1 MGFLS
6 NLLKRREKTPSPQK
20 TDGTAEAELPVYAV
34 GDIHGC
40 LNLLLQLEAKIFAE
54 SGDRRGVIV
63 FLGDYIDRG
72 PDSRGVIEHLATWQH
87 PHLVPVFIR
96 GNHEQVLFDF
106 LSEPQT
112 LQSWAQFGGLETL
125 ASYGLKPRL
134 PVTESSAAELQQ
146 QFLAVLPAH
155 HRTFLAQ
162 LRTHFETPSLFFAHA
177 GINPDVPLDRQSAE
191 DLLWIREAFL
201 SSSKRFAKRVI
212 HGHTPR
218 PGVEILPNRINVDT
232 GAYVTG
238 KLSAVAISGLDCRV
252 LQALR

>member
-6 NLLKRREKTPSPQK
+6 NLLKRNAKIHSLQK
-20 TDGTAEAELPVYAV
+20 VEGASEDELPVYAV

-40 LNLLLQLEAKIFAE
+40 LNLLLQLEAKIFAD
-54 SGDRRGVIV
+54 SGDRQGVIV

-72 PDSRGVIEHLATWQH
+72 PDSRGVIEHLASWQH
-87 PHLVPVFIR
+87 PHLVPVFIE

-106 LSEPQT
+106 LTEPLT

-134 PVTESSAAELQQ
+134 PVTEASAAELQQ
-146 QFLAVLPAH
+146 QFLAALPAH

-177 GINPDVPLDRQSAE
+177 GINPDLPLASQKTE
-191 DLLWIREAFL
+191 DLLWIRDAFL
-201 SSSKRFAKRVI
+201 NSSKRFPKRVV

-238 KLSAVAISGLDCRV
+238 KLSAVAISGQTCRV